1 MRLLI
6 DAGNTRMKWQLLA
19 RGKVLEKGFA
29 RLEEGGNFHELAPW
43 NASIERIVIS
53 TVIAE
58 ERRRQLKSR
67 LEATFSAPVIFHW
80 AESRRGK
87 LVNAYSDVS
96 RMGADRWH
104 AMCGGWQATGAG
116 GFAVVDAGSAI
127 TVDYVARSGAHLGGY
142 ILPGKEMML
151 RSLRQDAARI
161 GFDILD
167 AEQASPG
174 TSTTEC
180 VHHGLVWLREA
191 MVTRIHRD
199 CSHFG
204 LDRIVVTGG
213 DASGLIGAGLSA
225 VHAPYLVLSGLAA
238 VDGGW
243 EPE

>member
-96 RMGADRWH
+96 RMG
-104 AMCGGWQATGAG
+104 G
-116 GFAVVDAGSAI
+116 
-127 TVDYVARSGAHLGGY
+127 
-142 ILPGKEMML
+142 
-151 RSLRQDAARI
+151 RSLACHVWWLAGDRGRRFCGCGRRQCHYR
-161 GFDILD
+161 
-167 AEQASPG
+167 
-174 TSTTEC
+174 
-180 VHHGLVWLREA
+180 
-191 MVTRIHRD
+191 
-199 CSHFG
+199 
-204 LDRIVVTGG
+204 
-213 DASGLIGAGLSA
+213 
-225 VHAPYLVLSGLAA
+225 
-238 VDGGW
+238 
-243 EPE
+243 